1 MFPPNSDSA
10 GQGGGTLEE
19 RLRGLILSN
28 SDPMLIPG
36 AARPGPTPGL
46 QPSHMPPPML
56 PSNFPGQHEG
66 SHPPAPPQPPFEN
79 APNSLTPGLSSP
91 PGRKRPNQAQR
102 RQMNAQLSIPI
113 DPRPNPGVQAGRGNS
128 FYGPPNTQYGQQNF
142 VNRSP
147 HQPHRYN
154 PQPHQ
159 QYSPRF
165 QNQGPASPYS
175 PLTNYQQ
182 HSPQS
187 PMHHDQPA
195 SNAPSHPRQSPNHFS
210 PQHQTQQNAYTR
222 PPPQSRH
229 LYQPGSQA
237 GYGGRAFGQNS
248 QELTSQ
254 SSHLEWLVERYVP
267 GVGIEPQEEA
277 EKEVFRAVVEVACR
291 EAISEHE
298 QIELGNEQF
307 DPSTVQLQCFG
318 SMRSGFATKASDMDL
333 ALLTPRSVPAADSPE
348 SVIPRILEKKL
359 LELGYGARLLTRT
372 RVPII
377 KLCQKPTGKLM
388 SDLLQERQKWEGGFT
403 SDHED
408 DDDHHEAMPSPVV
421 DESSQKEG
429 VPSLSPAVE
438 HHQTANTESYDE
450 KLASLKQKRQQ
461 SLGDYCNLA
470 KRLLRRLGG
479 RDITLNS
486 PDLNEKE
493 SKILND
499 VCKAFISGLASE
511 ALSTRLRQYQSISPL
526 FDQTL
531 PFVQRSIHGIW
542 TQIEGERLAMAWDS
556 RPLTEPDDKLEY
568 EALNLVEA
576 WRKLQDRTG
585 ALMEPTIYNRQ
596 LFMASEKLKKITSI
610 QLVALEQI
618 QHEDPV
624 YYQARAQKIMDEL
637 IGRGQSFLG
646 SSVTPIVV
654 AHYISGIGNE
664 RIRDILQTTDH
675 GETTLSQVGL
685 HHRVLQLALDFEHAL
700 EVGVFEDSDRHHVEQ
715 YVTLLRSRKF
725 GGAPSSP
732 NEDDAEL
739 IAKVRNLPDP
749 TLTSLNRPRDRYK
762 DHLEFPKTDI
772 GIQCDI
778 NFSAQLAIHNT
789 QLLRCYSQSDPRV
802 KIMILFIKHWAKVR
816 GVNTPYRGTL
826 SSYGYVLM
834 VLHYLVNIAQPFVCP
849 NLQLIH
855 KEPPSYLPPAEI
867 EALATCQ
874 GRDVRFWRNE
884 GEIKNLADRKMLN
897 HNHDSIG
904 LLLRGFFEYYGQT
917 GQMSTVS
924 GRGFDWGRE
933 VLSLRTQGGIL
944 SKQEKGWVG
953 AKTIIQ
959 TTTIAA
965 PPTPSSAT
973 TPDVIDQPD
982 VSLGLDTPK
991 TSKLHTKTVEETK
1004 EIRHR
1009 YLFAIEDPFELDHN
1023 VARTVTHNGIV
1034 SIRDEFRRAWKIIKG
1049 IGKPWEGNDGQLL
1062 DPILHAADEKSGL
1075 QALMNL
1081 IHGPAPAATPVSAA
1095 QAEVEKVETAAQG
1108 GYEG

>member
-1 MFPPNSDSA
+1 MFPSNKDSA
-10 GQGGGTLEE
+10 GQGNSTLED

-36 AARPGPTPGL
+36 AGRPAPPPGL
-46 QPSHMPPPML
+46 PPPVL
-56 PSNFPGQHEG
+56 QSNATGHHD
-66 SHPPAPPQPPFEN
+66 SYKAPAPPQAPFEN
-79 APNSLTPGLSSP
+79 AANPLAPELSSP

-113 DPRPNPGVQAGRGNS
+113 DPRPNPGVQAGRGNG
-128 FYGPPNTQYGQQNF
+128 FYGPPNSHYGHQNLSS
-142 VNRSP
+142 RPP
-147 HQPHRYN
+147 HQPHRHN
-154 PQPHQ
+154 QQPHQ

-165 QNQGPASPYS
+165 QNQGPSSPYS
-175 PLTNYQQ
+175 PLPNYQQ

-187 PMHHDQPA
+187 PMHHYQSGPHA
-195 SNAPSHPRQSPNHFS
+195 ISHPRQSSNHFS
-210 PQHQTQQNAYTR
+210 PQHQPPQQNVFAR
-222 PPPQSRH
+222 PPPQNRQ
-229 LYQPGSQA
+229 LYQPGSQT
-237 GYGGRAFGQNS
+237 GHGGRPFSQNP
-248 QELTSQ
+248 QELASQ
-254 SSHLEWLVERYVP
+254 SSHLEWLVERFVP
-267 GVGIEPQEEA
+267 GVGIDPQEEA
-277 EKEVFRAVVEVACR
+277 EKEKFRAVVELACR
-291 EAISEHE
+291 EAITEHE
-298 QIELGNEQF
+298 KAELGNENF

-333 ALLTPRSVPAADSPE
+333 ALLTPKSIPAADSSE

-359 LELGYGARLLTRT
+359 LGLGYGARLLTRT

-377 KLCQKPTGKLM
+377 KLCQKPTEKLL
-388 SDLLQERQKWEGGFT
+388 SDLLQERQKWESGFT

-408 DDDHHEAMPSPVV
+408 EDDHHEAIISPVV
-421 DESSQKEG
+421 NKAPSQQEDAA
-429 VPSLSPAVE
+429 SLLLVAE
-438 HHQTANTESYDE
+438 RHQATTIESYNE
-450 KLASLKQKRQQ
+450 KLASLKQKDQQ

-486 PDLNEKE
+486 PDLDEKE

-499 VCKAFISGLASE
+499 VCKAFISGLSSE
-511 ALSTRLRQYQSISPL
+511 ALSARLRQYQSILPL
-526 FDQTL
+526 FDPNL
-531 PFVQRSIHGIW
+531 PFVQRSIHGVW

-556 RPLTEPDDKLEY
+556 RPLTEPDDKLEF
-568 EALNLVEA
+568 EAMGLVEA

-596 LFMASEKLKKITSI
+596 LFMASEKLKKINSI
-610 QLVALEQI
+610 QLVALEQT

-637 IGRGQSFLG
+637 TGRGQSFLE
-646 SSVTPIVV
+646 SSITPIVV
-654 AHYISGIGNE
+654 AHYIGGIGNE
-664 RIRDILQTTDH
+664 RIREVIQNTAHSDSS
-675 GETTLSQVGL
+675 LSQVGL
-685 HHRVLQLALDFEHAL
+685 HHRALQLALDIEHAL
-700 EVGVFEDSDRHHVEQ
+700 EVGVYLDSDRPHVEQ
-715 YVTLLRSRKF
+715 YVTLLRSRKLD
-725 GGAPSSP
+725 GPTIP
-732 NEDDAEL
+732 RNEVETNL
-739 IAKVRNLPDP
+739 IARLRNLPDP
-749 TLTSLNRPRDRYK
+749 TLTSLNKPRDRYK

-802 KIMILFIKHWAKVR
+802 KLMILFIKHWAKVR

-855 KEPPSYLPPAEI
+855 KELPSYLPPADV
-867 EALATCQ
+867 EALTTCQ

-884 GEIKNLADRKMLN
+884 GEIKNLADRQMLN
-897 HNHDSIG
+897 HNHDSVG

-917 GQMSTVS
+917 GQLSTS
-924 GRGFDWGRE
+924 AGRGFDWGRE

-953 AKTIIQ
+953 AKTVIQ

-965 PPTPSSAT
+965 PPTPSSAN
-973 TPDVIDQPD
+973 TPNVVDQPETSPA
-982 VSLGLDTPK
+982 VDTPK
-991 TSKLHTKTVEETK
+991 TPKLNPKTVEETK

-1049 IGKPWEGNDGQLL
+1049 IGKPWEGSDGQLL
-1062 DPILHAADEKSGL
+1062 DPFSNAADEKSGL

-1081 IHGPAPAATPVSAA
+1081 IHGPAPAAAPMPAPRP
-1095 QAEVEKVETAAQG
+1095 EVEKVETGA
-1108 GYEG
+1108 

>member
-1 MFPPNSDSA
+1 MFPHKDTTT
-10 GQGGGTLEE
+10 GQDVGNLED

-36 AARPGPTPGL
+36 GGRPAPPPGL
-46 QPSHMPPPML
+46 QPPYMPPPML
-56 PSNFPGQHEG
+56 ESNIHGQHDNFL
-66 SHPPAPPQPPFEN
+66 PYPPQPPFEA
-79 APNSLTPGLSSP
+79 APNPLAPGLASP

-113 DPRPNPGVQAGRGNS
+113 EPRGVQVGRGNG
-128 FYGPPNTQYGQQNF
+128 FYGPPNAQYGYQNTA
-142 VNRSP
+142 NRPP
-147 HQPHRYN
+147 HQGQRYN
-154 PQPHQ
+154 QHAQP
-159 QYSPRF
+159 QYSPHF
-165 QNQGPASPYS
+165 QNHGPASPYS
-175 PLTNYQQ
+175 PRPNYQQ

-187 PMHHDQPA
+187 PMNHYQPG
-195 SNAPSHPRQSPNHFS
+195 STPQTQSRQGPNHFS
-210 PQHQTQQNAYTR
+210 PQHQPQYQNAYSR
-222 PPPQSRH
+222 PAPQNRQ
-229 LYQPGSQA
+229 LYQPGPQN
-237 GYGGRAFGQNS
+237 GQGGRPFGQNP
-248 QELTSQ
+248 QELTTQ

-267 GVGIEPQEEA
+267 SVGIDRQEEA
-277 EKEVFRAVVEVACR
+277 EKETFRAVVELACR
-291 EAISEHE
+291 EAIAEHE
-298 QIELGNEQF
+298 QTELGNEKF

-333 ALLTPRSVPAADSPE
+333 ALLTPKSVPAADSPE

-359 LELGYGARLLTRT
+359 LSLGYGARLLTRT

-377 KLCQKPTGKLM
+377 KLCQKPTEKLL
-388 SDLLQERQKWEGGFT
+388 SDLLEERQKWESGFT

-408 DDDHHEAMPSPVV
+408 DDGHHETVVSPAVNEDPSK
-421 DESSQKEG
+421 QEG
-429 VPSLSPAVE
+429 EASPSPAVE
-438 HHQTANTESYDE
+438 THEKGNIESYDE
-450 KLASLKQKRQQ
+450 KLASLKQKDQQ

-486 PDLNEKE
+486 PELNDRE

-499 VCKAFISGLASE
+499 VCRAFISGLSSE
-511 ALSTRLRQYQSISPL
+511 SLSTRLRQYQSISPL
-526 FDQTL
+526 FDSSL
-531 PFVQRSIHGIW
+531 PFVQRSIHGVW
-542 TQIEGERLAMAWDS
+542 TQIEGERLAMAWES
-556 RPLTEPDDKLEY
+556 RPLTEPDDKLEF

-585 ALMEPTIYNRQ
+585 SLMEPTIYNRQ
-596 LFMASEKLKKITSI
+596 LFMASEKLKRINSI
-610 QLVALEQI
+610 QLVVLEQI

-624 YYQARAQKIMDEL
+624 YYQARAQKIMDDL
-637 IGRGQSFLG
+637 TGQGQSFLG
-646 SSVTPIVV
+646 SSVMPIVV
-654 AHYISGIGNE
+654 AHYISGIGNG
-664 RIRDILQTTDH
+664 RIRNVLQATSH
-675 GETTLSQVGL
+675 GESTLRQVGL
-685 HHRVLQLALDFEHAL
+685 HHRALQLALDFEHAL
-700 EVGVFEDSDRHHVEQ
+700 EVGTYPASERPHVEQ

-725 GGAPSSP
+725 NGTDDPQ
-732 NEDDAEL
+732 NEIEADL
-739 IAKVRNLPDP
+739 IARMRTLPDP
-749 TLTSLNRPRDRYK
+749 TLTSLNKPRDRYK

-802 KIMILFIKHWAKVR
+802 KLMILFVKHWAKVR

-834 VLHYLVNIAQPFVCP
+834 VLHYLVNIAQPFVCQ
-849 NLQLIH
+849 NLQSIH
-855 KEPPSYLPPAEI
+855 KDLPPYLPPAEV
-867 EALATCQ
+867 EALTICQ

-897 HNHDSIG
+897 HNHDSVG

-917 GQMSTVS
+917 GQMTTVN

-953 AKTIIQ
+953 AKTVIQ

-965 PPTPSSAT
+965 PPTPSSAN
-973 TPDVIDQPD
+973 TPEATDQPEASPGVD
-982 VSLGLDTPK
+982 APKTPK
-991 TSKLHTKTVEETK
+991 LQAKTVEETK

-1034 SIRDEFRRAWKIIKG
+1034 SIRDEFRRAWKIIRG
-1049 IGKPWEGNDGQLL
+1049 IGKTWEGNDGQLL
-1062 DPILHAADEKSGL
+1062 DPFTSAADEKSGL

-1081 IHGPAPAATPVSAA
+1081 IHGPASTTTPTPAE
-1095 QAEVEKVETAAQG
+1095 AEAEEGKTAA
-1108 GYEG
+1108 

>member
-1 MFPPNSDSA
+1 MFPRNDNPA
-10 GQGGGTLEE
+10 GQDVGNLED

-36 AARPGPTPGL
+36 GGRPPPPPGL
-46 QPSHMPPPML
+46 QPPFMTPPMQQ
-56 PSNFPGQHEG
+56 SNIHGQHNNFA
-66 SHPPAPPQPPFEN
+66 HLPPQPPFES
-79 APNSLTPGLSSP
+79 APNTLAPGLPSP

-102 RQMNAQLSIPI
+102 RQMNSQLSIPI
-113 DPRPNPGVQAGRGNS
+113 DPRPTPGVQAGRGNG
-128 FYGPPNTQYGQQNF
+128 FYGPPNAQYGNQNF
-142 VNRSP
+142 ANRP
-147 HQPHRYN
+147 PQQGQRYN
-154 PQPHQ
+154 QHPQQ
-159 QYSPRF
+159 QYSPHF
-165 QNQGPASPYS
+165 QNHGPASPYS
-175 PLTNYQQ
+175 PRPNYQQ

-187 PMHHDQPA
+187 PMHHYQTGQ
-195 SNAPSHPRQSPNHFS
+195 APQNQSRQGPNHFS
-210 PQHQTQQNAYTR
+210 PQHQPQQQNAYSR
-222 PPPQSRH
+222 PPTQNRQ
-229 LYQPGSQA
+229 LYQPGSHSGQ
-237 GYGGRAFGQNS
+237 GGRPFHQNP
-248 QELTSQ
+248 QELTTQ

-267 GVGIEPQEEA
+267 SVGIDPQEEA
-277 EKEVFRAVVEVACR
+277 EKEAFRAVVELACR

-298 QIELGNEQF
+298 QTELGNENF

-333 ALLTPRSVPAADSPE
+333 ALLTPKSVPAADSPE
-348 SVIPRILEKKL
+348 SVIPRLLEKKL
-359 LELGYGARLLTRT
+359 LRLGYGARLLTRT

-377 KLCQKPTGKLM
+377 KLCQKPTEKLL
-388 SDLLQERQKWEGGFT
+388 SDLLEERQKWESGFA

-408 DDDHHEAMPSPVV
+408 EDDHHDAVI
-421 DESSQKEG
+421 
-429 VPSLSPAVE
+429 SPAINVNVSQQEGGASSSPAAE
-438 HHQTANTESYDE
+438 HLERVNDSYDE
-450 KLASLKQKRQQ
+450 KLAALKQKDQQ

-486 PDLNEKE
+486 PELSDRE

-499 VCKAFISGLASE
+499 VCKAFISGLSSE
-511 ALSTRLRQYQSISPL
+511 SLSTRLQQYQSISPL
-526 FDQTL
+526 FDSSL
-531 PFVQRSIHGIW
+531 PFVQRSIHGVW
-542 TQIEGERLAMAWDS
+542 TQIEGERLAMAWES
-556 RPLTEPDDKLEY
+556 RPLTEPDDKLEF

-585 ALMEPTIYNRQ
+585 SLMEPTIYNRQ
-596 LFMASEKLKKITSI
+596 LFMASEKLKKINSI
-610 QLVALEQI
+610 QLVVLEQI

-637 IGRGQSFLG
+637 TGQGQSFLG

-654 AHYISGIGNE
+654 AHYISGVGNG
-664 RIRDILQTTDH
+664 RIRDILQATDH
-675 GETTLSQVGL
+675 GISTLHQVGL
-685 HHRVLQLALDFEHAL
+685 HHRALQLALDFEHAL
-700 EVGVFEDSDRHHVEQ
+700 EVGTYGLAERPHVEQ

-725 GGAPSSP
+725 NGTDTPP
-732 NEDDAEL
+732 NEIEADL
-739 IAKVRNLPDP
+739 IAKIRTLPDP
-749 TLTSLNRPRDRYK
+749 TLTSLNKPRDRYK

-802 KIMILFIKHWAKVR
+802 KPMILFVKYWAKVR

-834 VLHYLVNIAQPFVCP
+834 VLHYLVNIAQPFVCQ
-849 NLQLIH
+849 NLQSIH
-855 KEPPSYLPPAEI
+855 KELPPYLPPAEV
-867 EALATCQ
+867 EALTTCQ

-884 GEIKNLADRKMLN
+884 GEIKSLADRKMLN
-897 HNHDSIG
+897 HNHDSVG

-917 GQMSTVS
+917 GQMSTVN

-953 AKTIIQ
+953 AKTVIQ
-959 TTTIAA
+959 TTKIAA
-965 PPTPSSAT
+965 PPTPSSAN
-973 TPDVIDQPD
+973 TPEVTDQPE
-982 VSLGLDTPK
+982 VSPGVDAPKTPK
-991 TSKLHTKTVEETK
+991 LQAKTVEETK

-1049 IGKPWEGNDGQLL
+1049 IGKAWEGNDGQLL
-1062 DPILHAADEKSGL
+1062 DAFSSAADEKSGL

-1081 IHGPAPAATPVSAA
+1081 IHGPAPSSTATHIPVPK
-1095 QAEVEKVETAAQG
+1095 AEVEKVETAA
-1108 GYEG
+1108 

>member
-1 MFPPNSDSA
+1 VPDV
-10 GQGGGTLEE
+10 G
-19 RLRGLILSN
+19 
-28 SDPMLIPG
+28 
-36 AARPGPTPGL
+36 
-46 QPSHMPPPML
+46 
-56 PSNFPGQHEG
+56 
-66 SHPPAPPQPPFEN
+66 
-79 APNSLTPGLSSP
+79 
-91 PGRKRPNQAQR
+91 
-102 RQMNAQLSIPI
+102 I
-113 DPRPNPGVQAGRGNS
+113 D
-128 FYGPPNTQYGQQNF
+128 
-142 VNRSP
+142 
-147 HQPHRYN
+147 
-154 PQPHQ
+154 
-159 QYSPRF
+159 
-165 QNQGPASPYS
+165 
-175 PLTNYQQ
+175 
-182 HSPQS
+182 
-187 PMHHDQPA
+187 
-195 SNAPSHPRQSPNHFS
+195 
-210 PQHQTQQNAYTR
+210 
-222 PPPQSRH
+222 
-229 LYQPGSQA
+229 
-237 GYGGRAFGQNS
+237 S
-248 QELTSQ
+248 QE
-254 SSHLEWLVERYVP
+254 EV
-267 GVGIEPQEEA
+267 
-277 EKEVFRAVVEVACR
+277 EKEAFRAVVELACR
-291 EAISEHE
+291 EAITDHE
-298 QIELGNEQF
+298 QTDLGNEKF

-333 ALLTPRSVPAADSPE
+333 ALLTPKSDPAADSPE

-359 LELGYGARLLTRT
+359 LDLGYGARLLTRT

-377 KLCQKPTGKLM
+377 KLCQKPTEKLL
-388 SDLLQERQKWEGGFT
+388 SDLLQERQKWENGFT

-408 DDDHHEAMPSPVV
+408 EDDHHEAVNSPVAEEPLSQQEDGPSP
-421 DESSQKEG
+421 
-429 VPSLSPAVE
+429 SLTFE
-438 HHQTANTESYDE
+438 HHRTTNSESYDD
-450 KLASLKQKRQQ
+450 KLASLKQKDQQ

-499 VCKAFISGLASE
+499 VCRAFISGLSSE
-511 ALSTRLRQYQSISPL
+511 ALSARLRQYQSISPL
-526 FDQTL
+526 FDPTL
-531 PFVQRSIHGIW
+531 PFVQRSIHGVW

-556 RPLTEPDDKLEY
+556 RPLTEPDDKQEF

-596 LFMASEKLKKITSI
+596 LFMASEKLKKINSI

-637 IGRGQSFLG
+637 TGRGQSFLG
-646 SSVTPIVV
+646 SSVTPIIV
-654 AHYISGIGNE
+654 AHYIGGISNE
-664 RIRDILQTTDH
+664 RIRDVLGTTDH
-675 GETTLSQVGL
+675 SELTLGQVGL
-685 HHRVLQLALDFEHAL
+685 HHRALQLALDFEHAL
-700 EVGVFEDSDRHHVEQ
+700 EVGVYEDSDRPHVEQ

-725 GGAPSSP
+725 GGAPSPP
-732 NEDDAEL
+732 NEIEADL
-739 IAKVRNLPDP
+739 IARMRSLPDP
-749 TLTSLNRPRDRYK
+749 TPTSLNKPRDRYK

-802 KIMILFIKHWAKVR
+802 KLMILFIKHWAKVR

-849 NLQLIH
+849 NLQSIH
-855 KEPPSYLPPAEI
+855 KELPPYLPLAEV
-867 EALATCQ
+867 EALTTCQ

-917 GQMSTVS
+917 GQMSTVN

-953 AKTIIQ
+953 AKTVVQ

-965 PPTPSSAT
+965 PPTPSSAN
-973 TPDVIDQPD
+973 TPDVVDQPEASPGVD
-982 VSLGLDTPK
+982 VPKTPK
-991 TSKLHTKTVEETK
+991 LHAKTVEETK

-1049 IGKPWEGNDGQLL
+1049 IGKPWEGSDGQLL
-1062 DPILHAADEKSGL
+1062 DPISQAADEKSGL

-1081 IHGPAPAATPVSAA
+1081 IHGPAPAATPAPA
-1095 QAEVEKVETAAQG
+1095 PKAEVEKVGMTA
-1108 GYEG
+1108 